1 MSEDTEGLDESEEL
15 PEDDGVLD
23 PDDTLETDDLSADP
37 LDTGISPLERHPA
50 SERYGVTLAE
60 SRTGESL
67 DARLAEEEPDFGAP
81 ESPDSRPELEENGP
95 SYDDEQQ
102 APRAGRLV
110 AEDEGAHETLE
121 PEYFAR
127 DIGVDGGAASAEEA
141 AMHVVGDDEEEDLD
155 DEDADAA
162 DEWQAPWSADR

>member
-1 MSEDTEGLDESEEL
+1 MSENTERPDESEDL

-37 LDTGISPLERHPA
+37 LDTGISPPDRHPA

-60 SRTGESL
+60 SRSGESL

-81 ESPDSRPELEENGP
+81 GGRDGRAELEEDEPQFG
-95 SYDDEQQ
+95 DDEPD
-102 APRAGRLV
+102 ARAGRLV
-110 AEDEGAHETLE
+110 AEDEGAHSTSDRDYLG
-121 PEYFAR
+121 R
-127 DIGVDGGAASAEEA
+127 DIGIDGGAASAEEA
-141 AMHVVGDDEEEDLD
+141 AMHVVGDDEQD
-155 DEDADAA
+155 DEDGADGA